1 MIIRVNM
8 VKIENK
14 QIQFEKR
21 KLVYI
26 ITNDFLTSMR
36 FWEDVENAGEDEIC
50 L

>member
-1 MIIRVNM
+1 M

-21 KLVYI
+21 KLVCI
-26 ITNDFLTSMR
+26 IINDFLTLLR